1 MQVAAWATFGHFRR
15 CRKKYIQ
22 YFPLASEILNMAT
35 RNISHIVPPL
45 PVIQSSAR
53 KAPAES
59 SIPQSVHNLQRLA
72 DWMDTAFEI
81 PGTGIRFGL
90 DALIG
95 LVPGMGD
102 TVTSL
107 IALYIVGAASRM
119 GVPRVTLIRMI
130 TNVGI
135 DWLVGIIPF
144 LGDVFDVYWK
154 ANQRNMAILRGHL
167 GDSARERQRSKRADW
182 AVLLALGL
190 LLTLVIA
197 GGITFIALAV
207 KGIGMLFGG

>member
-1 MQVAAWATFGHFRR
+1 M
-15 CRKKYIQ
+15 
-22 YFPLASEILNMAT
+22 
-35 RNISHIVPPL
+35 
-45 PVIQSSAR
+45 
-53 KAPAES
+53 
-59 SIPQSVHNLQRLA
+59 HNLQRLA

-135 DWLVGIIPF
+135 DWLVGIVPF

-167 GDSARERQRSKRADW
+167 GNSARERQRRQESRLGGSARTRTLAHARDCRRHHVHSPRRQGRWDALRRLRAGTEARLAKIDRLERIR
-182 AVLLALGL
+182 AVPAA
-190 LLTLVIA
+190 IEPFRRPNKPEKA
-197 GGITFIALAV
+197 
-207 KGIGMLFGG
+207 

>member
-1 MQVAAWATFGHFRR
+1 MTTH
-15 CRKKYIQ
+15 
-22 YFPLASEILNMAT
+22 
-35 RNISHIVPPL
+35 NI
-45 PVIQSSAR
+45 
-53 KAPAES
+53 S
-59 SIPQSVHNLQRLA
+59 SIPPTLPAVRRTARSAADPSTTQTVQNLQRLA
-72 DWMDTAFEI
+72 DWMDTAFEL

-130 TNVGI
+130 MNVGI
-135 DWLVGIIPF
+135 DWLIGIVPF

-167 GDSARERQRSKRADW
+167 GSSPREQRRGKRADW
-182 AVLLALGL
+182 AVLLAIGIL
-190 LLTLVIA
+190 LSLVVA
-197 GGITFIALAV
+197 GGVTFIALAIR
-207 KGIGMLFGG
+207 GFQLLFGG